1 MQQCVSE
8 RRYGLADFVML
19 SAAMC
24 LSLVT
29 WAALA
34 DAAKVG
40 EWKSIIDVSLALFLA
55 LAALTRDPRFAITF
69 RLLTGGWI
77 ASTPYLLG
85 ISDIEP
91 AASASLVIGM
101 LLIALSIA
109 EMLGATAGRLGGSTS
124 NGEARADVVG

>member
-1 MQQCVSE
+1 MQQSASE
-8 RRYGLADFVML
+8 RRYGFADFVML

-34 DAAKVG
+34 DAKVG
-40 EWKSIIDVSLALFLA
+40 EWKSIIDVVFTLFLA
-55 LAALTRDPRFAITF
+55 LAALTRHRRSASIF

-85 ISDIEP
+85 IGDIEP
-91 AASASLVIGM
+91 AASASLAIGI
-101 LLIALSIA
+101 LLIAVSIT
-109 EMLGATAGRLGGSTS
+109 EMAGVPARRPGGLTYH
-124 NGEARADVVG
+124 GEAKTDVAG

>member
-1 MQQCVSE
+1 MQQCISE
-8 RRYGLADFVML
+8 RRYGFADFVML
-19 SAAMC
+19 SAAIC

-40 EWKSIIDVSLALFLA
+40 EWKSITDVTLTLFRA

-85 ISDIEP
+85 IPDIGP
-91 AASASLVIGM
+91 AASASLVIGI
-101 LLIALSIA
+101 LLIAVAIA
-109 EMLGATAGRLGGSTS
+109 EMVGATARRLGGSTF